1 MKKIVFILCLVGFYL
16 DSSSQKIASNL
27 SMNKNEFILKVEM
40 EREFTVGENVPFV
53 LSLLSKKNK
62 VEIYD
67 LETAW
72 LYFEIEPYINENY
85 QSMQKPGWYKTTGGT
100 YRYNIDNTGEIQLL
114 NLKQNIVKVEN
125 NVPISKKYELNSLMQ
140 NGFVYPGNY
149 KLIIIYEW
157 QLKDSI
163 TFYVRPNYSKGIP
176 VLMKAIES
184 SVIYGNTSGVQLFY
198 YLTGYLP
205 EQKLGD
211 VLEDFKIAPKLRQWW
226 QEHKD
231 LILKIESTLNQ
242 EQYKNLHYGDKVP
255 DLIKHLKSINYQERL
270 AARDTLVQITGMPD
284 WKPSSQDTDDEIKKV
299 VDEVQQWWNK
309 NKELITWINRVI
321 FDSRI

>member
-1 MKKIVFILCLVGFYL
+1 MEKIVFILCLVGFYL

-114 NLKQNIVKVEN
+114 NLKQNIIKVEN

-184 SVIYGNTSGVQLFY
+184 SVIYGNTSVVKLFY

-205 EQKLGD
+205 EQTLGD
-211 VLEDFKIAPKLRQWW
+211 VLEDFKIAPKLRQW
-226 QEHKD
+226 
-231 LILKIESTLNQ
+231 
-242 EQYKNLHYGDKVP
+242 
-255 DLIKHLKSINYQERL
+255 
-270 AARDTLVQITGMPD
+270 
-284 WKPSSQDTDDEIKKV
+284 
-299 VDEVQQWWNK
+299 
-309 NKELITWINRVI
+309 
-321 FDSRI
+321 